1 MVHRSHNGR
10 ENGQKS
16 IDALLK
22 NQLENEALP
31 VTLFQRAG
39 ANRNV
44 FLRRKAAF
52 NCRSGRN
59 TYKSI
64 QNDN

>member
-1 MVHRSHNGR
+1 MKRF
-10 ENGQKS
+10 
-16 IDALLK
+16 L
-22 NQLENEALP
+22 

-39 ANRNV
+39 ANGNV
-44 FLRRKAAF
+44 FLRGKATF
-52 NCRSGRN
+52 LFCSGRN